1 MSAPE
6 LLLRYHREINTHL
19 KETRCLTAL
28 ALNLFKK
35 SFIQV
40 DQCDKLLSSG
50 ISHEEKVN
58 LLLFFL
64 LTCTPNSETA
74 SPVSVTP
81 LQCLVDCL
89 SQLDR
94 EAFPNAFQLIEIL
107 NGDPPSVTQHEIE
120 VHTTFEDIESQMD
133 SVYFHI
139 DLHELLSHLNSFGV
153 LTVDDYCSV
162 MKKNLRTE
170 RVKILFKALQSHP
183 SGVSVLV
190 TALFASGTR
199 NHKKLAYHLIGLA
212 SQSGKDGSTDL
223 RPHPVEPDSI
233 KEMKYQDMLK
243 GKLIMLKI
251 TKLPLLFSFFRKA

>member
-6 LLLRYHREINTHL
+6 LFFRYHREINTHL
-19 KETRCLTAL
+19 KGSRCLRAL
-28 ALNLFKK
+28 ALNLLQK

-64 LTCTPNSETA
+64 LTRTPNSETA

-94 EAFPNAFQLIEIL
+94 EAFPNAFQLIVIL
-107 NGDPPSVTQHEIE
+107 NGDPPSVTQHKIE
-120 VHTTFEDIESQMD
+120 VHTTFKDIESQMD
-133 SVYFHI
+133 SVYLHI

-153 LTVDDYCSV
+153 LTVDDYCSF
-162 MKKNLRTE
+162 MKKNMRTE

-190 TALFASGTR
+190 NALFASGTR
-199 NHKKLAYHLIGLA
+199 SHRRLAYHLIGLA

-223 RPHPVEPDSI
+223 RPDSPRPMEPDSI

-243 GKLIMLKI
+243 GKLIML
-251 TKLPLLFSFFRKA
+251 